1 MKNIILTMLK
11 GAAMGAAD
19 AVPGVSGGTIA
30 LILGVYERLIT
41 ALSSFNGAVIKKL
54 FRGDIIGV
62 WKAMDGTFLL
72 QLFSG
77 LIISLVS
84 LLQLVRWLMTHQPI
98 LLWAFF
104 LGLVATSVWYLARQ
118 FQWNGQSYVMFV
130 IGLIATAALAFVTPT
145 TIELTPLTAVIGG
158 AIAICAMILPGI
170 SGSFMLILMGLY
182 LPVSEA
188 LHDRE
193 VVVILSFLGGCV
205 LGLLSFSKL
214 LRWLL
219 ARYHVATMSLMT
231 GIVAGATVKL
241 WPWQNWQA
249 LQQAAESKSYVA
261 NEWLTPSAFTDSTGD
276 SNQLLAAVVVFL
288 LGATLI
294 ILLDR
299 LGQQNNQ

>member
-1 MKNIILTMLK
+1 MKNILLTMLK

-41 ALSSFNGAVIKKL
+41 ALSSFNGSVIKQL
-54 FRGDIIGV
+54 LRGDIPGV
-62 WKAMDGTFLL
+62 WKAMDATFLL

-77 LIISLVS
+77 LILSLVS
-84 LLQLVRWLMTHQPI
+84 LLQVVRWLMTHQPI
-98 LLWAFF
+98 LLWSFF
-104 LGLVATSVWYLARQ
+104 LGLVVTSVWYLAKQ
-118 FQWNGQSYVMFV
+118 FRWTPQAYLMFV
-130 IGLIATAALAFVTPT
+130 IGMVATAALAFVTPT
-145 TIELTPLTAVIGG
+145 SIELTPTTALIGG

-193 VVVILSFLGGCV
+193 LVLVLSFVAGCV
-205 LGLLSFSKL
+205 VGLLSFSKF

-219 ARYHVATMSLMT
+219 ARFHVATMALMT

-249 LQQAAESKSYVA
+249 LQSAAENKSYVA
-261 NEWLTPSAFTDSTGD
+261 NQWLSPTGFTEASGD
-276 SNQLLAAVVVFL
+276 SNQLLAALVVFL
-288 LGATLI
+288 LGAALI
-294 ILLDR
+294 ITLDR
-299 LGQQNNQ
+299 VGQKHD